1 VATTRALLA
10 LFGTEAVIVVLT
22 LVATA
27 GTVAFY
33 HANYTI
39 YAFFLTNTVLL
50 YCWLATGHDVDA
62 PVERLIATVLGLG
75 LAIIGVF
82 VMEVLRRRRHQLE
95 ANA

>member
-1 VATTRALLA
+1 
-10 LFGTEAVIVVLT
+10 
-22 LVATA
+22 
-27 GTVAFY
+27 
-33 HANYTI
+33 
-39 YAFFLTNTVLL
+39 VLL